1 MPALLS
7 RLVWLSA
14 LSVVCFG
21 GRADAGSVRGTVTLT
36 PEVRALF
43 DAPVGHWRVENGVI
57 AVGPRVPDLR
67 SEVVVVL
74 FGTSIGAPKPDA
86 SATMELHGLR
96 LDPRVVVVGPG
107 ATVLIKNADRLPHT
121 LSVDG
126 GLLST
131 VTLPAGQ
138 TQTVKVSNPGEFNVR
153 DQDYPHI
160 EGTLVVAQTPYMAL
174 VDDKGGFRIDA
185 PDGKYTLKVF
195 FRHGGMGGWV
205 LSQPLEVGGRTTEVS
220 LTIPSL
226 SAIGGR

>member
-1 MPALLS
+1 MSAPLPRFVGFCALAFLA
-7 RLVWLSA
+7 V
-14 LSVVCFG
+14 G
-21 GRADAGSVRGTVTLT
+21 PRAQAGSVRGTVTLT
-36 PEVRALF
+36 PEVRAIF

-57 AVGPRVPDLR
+57 PLGPRVPDLR
-67 SEVVVVL
+67 AEVVVVL
-74 FGTSIGAPKPDA
+74 VGSSIGAPKPDA

-96 LDPRVVVVGPG
+96 LDPRVVVVAVG

-138 TQTVKVSNPGEFNVR
+138 TQTVKVSSAGEFNVR
-153 DQDYPHI
+153 DQDFPHI
-160 EGTLVVAQTPYMAL
+160 EGTVVVAPTPYMAIA
-174 VDDKGGFRIDA
+174 DDKGGFRIDA

-195 FRHGGMGGWV
+195 FRRGGMGGWV

-226 SAIGGR
+226 AGSH